1 MQKKLKKI
9 RLSPVLMTVVA
20 IAAPLSLS
28 LPATGT
34 TKLTPVGSEV
44 RSLPQK
50 TVAAPRRVALQNR
63 GASVKNVV
71 VETVSAPSMASPA
84 EMLAQTP
91 EGSAQP
97 NSTINQTPE
106 TPTTPIIRPPGTEG
120 APQQE
125 TPNRIQVPIDSDAP
139 SPPSNPNN
147 PAIQPSTPANSQP
160 NQTTP
165 NSETPVVPGVQ
176 SPGTEGAPQ
185 QETPNQIQVPI
196 NPGTPSIENNINPPA
211 SEPTTPATPAPGNT
225 QPETAPAASEPRV
238 LVSEVVVTTEQGQL
252 SEGLQNEV
260 YRAIQTQP
268 GRITTRSQLQEDIN
282 AVFATGFFSNVRA
295 QPEDTPLG
303 VRVSFVV
310 QPNPVL
316 RDVNIEANAGTGVE
330 SVLSAK
336 AVDDIFRE
344 QYGSIL
350 NLRRL
355 QEDIKRL
362 NQVYQDQG
370 YVLAQVVD
378 TQVAENGNVTLQV
391 AEGVVEDIQVNFRNN
406 EGEETNDE
414 GEPIEG
420 RTRPFIIT
428 RELELKPG
436 QVFNRNTVQRDL
448 QRVYGLGLFEDVN
461 VSLNPGQDPRK
472 VTVVVNVDERN
483 SGSIAAGAGFSSA
496 SGLFGTVSY
505 QQQNLGGNNQK
516 LGAEVQIGQR
526 ERLFDISFTDPWI
539 AGDPYRTSYT
549 VNAFQRRSI
558 SLIFSGNDDDD
569 DIELVGTNDRP
580 RVRRLGGA
588 VNFTRPLGRNP
599 LRKSEWTAS
608 AGVEYQRVS
617 IRDDDGDIRP
627 RGELD
632 GEEIDLSFSG
642 DGTDDLFTF
651 QLGAVRDRRDNPLRP
666 TSGSLLRF
674 GVEQSVPIGKGSI
687 LLNRLRGSYSQYIPV
702 NFTNFNNGPETLAFN
717 LQAGTILGDLPPYE
731 AFSLGGSNSVR
742 GFDEGNLGSGRSFVQ
757 ASAEYRFPILSAVGG
772 ALFVDAATD
781 LGTGD
786 NVPGNPAGLL
796 DKPGSGLGYGV
807 GIRVQSPLGPLRI
820 DYGFNTEGDSRINF
834 GIGERF

>member
-1 MQKKLKKI
+1 M
-9 RLSPVLMTVVA
+9 
-20 IAAPLSLS
+20 
-28 LPATGT
+28 
-34 TKLTPVGSEV
+34 
-44 RSLPQK
+44 
-50 TVAAPRRVALQNR
+50 
-63 GASVKNVV
+63 
-71 VETVSAPSMASPA
+71 
-84 EMLAQTP
+84 
-91 EGSAQP
+91 
-97 NSTINQTPE
+97 
-106 TPTTPIIRPPGTEG
+106 
-120 APQQE
+120 
-125 TPNRIQVPIDSDAP
+125 
-139 SPPSNPNN
+139 
-147 PAIQPSTPANSQP
+147 
-160 NQTTP
+160 
-165 NSETPVVPGVQ
+165 
-176 SPGTEGAPQ
+176 
-185 QETPNQIQVPI
+185 
-196 NPGTPSIENNINPPA
+196 
-211 SEPTTPATPAPGNT
+211 
-225 QPETAPAASEPRV
+225 
-238 LVSEVVVTTEQGQL
+238 
-252 SEGLQNEV
+252 
-260 YRAIQTQP
+260 
-268 GRITTRSQLQEDIN
+268 
-282 AVFATGFFSNVRA
+282 
-295 QPEDTPLG
+295 
-303 VRVSFVV
+303 
-310 QPNPVL
+310 
-316 RDVNIEANAGTGVE
+316 
-330 SVLSAK
+330 
-336 AVDDIFRE
+336 
-344 QYGSIL
+344 
-350 NLRRL
+350 
-355 QEDIKRL
+355 
-362 NQVYQDQG
+362 
-370 YVLAQVVD
+370 
-378 TQVAENGNVTLQV
+378 AENGNVTLQV

-414 GEPIEG
+414 GQPIEG

-558 SLIFSGNDDDD
+558 SLIFSGNDDDE

-588 VNFTRPLGRNP
+588 VNFTRPLSRNP

-642 DGTDDLFTF
+642 DGTDDLLTL

>member
-1 MQKKLKKI
+1 MA
-9 RLSPVLMTVVA
+9 V
-20 IAAPLSLS
+20 
-28 LPATGT
+28 
-34 TKLTPVGSEV
+34 
-44 RSLPQK
+44 
-50 TVAAPRRVALQNR
+50 QNR

-71 VETVSAPSMASPA
+71 VETVPAPNMASPA
-84 EMLAQTP
+84 EMLKAQIP

-97 NSTINQTPE
+97 NSTINQTPG
-106 TPTTPIIRPPGTEG
+106 TPTTPIIRPPGTEA

-139 SPPSNPNN
+139 SPTSNPNN

-160 NQTTP
+160 NQTAP
-165 NSETPVVPGVQ
+165 NSEIPVVPGVQ
-176 SPGTEGAPQ
+176 SPGTEAAPQ

-196 NPGTPSIENNINPPA
+196 NPGTPSIDNNINPPA
-211 SEPTTPATPAPGNT
+211 SEPNTPATPAPGNT

-252 SEGLQNEV
+252 SEDLQNEV

-316 RDVNIEANAGTGVE
+316 RDVEIEANAGTGVE
-330 SVLSAK
+330 SVLAAK

-355 QEDIKRL
+355 QEGIKRL
-362 NQVYQDQG
+362 NKVYQDQG

-391 AEGVVEDIQVNFRNN
+391 AEGVVEDIQVNFRNK

-414 GEPIEG
+414 GEPIKG

-558 SLIFSGNDDDD
+558 SLIFSGNDDDE

-588 VNFTRPLGRNP
+588 VNFTRPLSRNP

-642 DGTDDLFTF
+642 EGTDDLLTL

-674 GVEQSVPIGKGSI
+674 GVEQSVPIGKGNI

-796 DKPGSGLGYGV
+796 GKPGSGLGYGV